1 MISRLLA
8 AITLVVALY
17 AEARPYNPLRETDST
32 FFATPEAI
40 RIGRQVLAYQR
51 HTGGWPKNIDI
62 SREHTD
68 DELAAARAGY
78 SRSDDSTT
86 DNEATTMQMAYLARL
101 YKATG
106 DTVWSNAVAR
116 GAAYLLSGQYPNGGW
131 PQFWPEMPGYRRHI
145 TYNDNAMVN
154 TMTLIRDMR
163 DGTAPYDAPGLITD
177 SLRQRLG
184 EAFDRGIECIL
195 STQIIYRGEPTVW
208 CQQHDRETLAPV
220 GARAFELPAFCSTES
235 MAIVWLLMDLPE
247 PDERV
252 CRAIEG
258 AMRWFDRN
266 KIEGLRVERTG
277 SKADGTLNTRL
288 VPDSTSTIW
297 ARYYDLADCRPF
309 VCDRDGIPRERL
321 EDIGPERRSG
331 YSWYSPW
338 PAALFPRY
346 EQWKKTISPDL

>member
-51 HTGGWPKNIDI
+51 HTGGWPKNIDM

-177 SLRQRLG
+177 SLRLRLG
-184 EAFDRGIECIL
+184 E
-195 STQIIYRGEPTVW
+195 
-208 CQQHDRETLAPV
+208 TLATV